1 MQTLTGR
8 YRRKGAQGSAAL
20 EALMLIVFL
29 VIPTWILLFNMGY
42 SGMRLRDAQS
52 ASSLAGY
59 AVIAT
64 KTEGNAVDANAI
76 EGTLQEKVFNGES
89 NALEVTA
96 VEVGDGD
103 DSKFAN
109 SDLGVLGSL
118 VSSLSGHSQVGV
130 TVQRTSP
137 FGAFA
142 NTPVELNLTVGGSPY
157 TYCELKN
164 QNFDPLSGGGNGGD
178 FTMGIIAK
186 VAGLGNYVLAP
197 FGGLPGG
204 SNKCP

>member
-76 EGTLQEKVFNGES
+76 EGTVQEKVFNGES

>member
-1 MQTLTGR
+1 
-8 YRRKGAQGSAAL
+8 
-20 EALMLIVFL
+20 MLIVFL
-29 VIPTWILLFNMGY
+29 VIPMWILLFNMGY

-59 AVIAT
+59 AVVAT
-64 KTEGNAVDANAI
+64 RTDGKDVDAGTI
-76 EGTLQEKVFNGES
+76 ENTVQGQVFPGDDS
-89 NALEVTA
+89 ALEVSVA
-96 VEVGDGD
+96 ESADGD
-103 DSKFAN
+103 DSKFAD
-109 SDLGVLGSL
+109 SDLGILGSL

-137 FGAFA
+137 FGSFA
-142 NTPVELNLTVGGSPY
+142 NTPVELNLTVGGTPY

-164 QNFDPLSGGGNGGD
+164 QNFDPLAGGNGAD

-197 FGGLPGG
+197 FGGLPPG